1 VLPRLYEGEHAFILQ
16 NDDRRVV
23 FMIPWEGRFT
33 LLGTTDVVE
42 TGDPLH
48 PQTTDEEADYLCAAA
63 GRYLRQAPRP
73 QDAVWRYAGVRP
85 LYDDGSGDPSSIT
98 RDYTLRMDG
107 ADGAPV
113 LSVFGGKL
121 TTYRRLAEQVVDKL
135 ATVLGDRRPGWTRQ
149 STLPGGA
156 MPAGGLDDF
165 VRREIAPRYPWL
177 PAAQRDAMA
186 RRHGSELPELLG
198 LAQGPDDLGEDFGG
212 GLCEREVEWM
222 LAREWAASADDI
234 LWRRSKCGLQMTP
247 EQRARVAR
255 RLGR

>member
-1 VLPRLYEGEHAFILQ
+1 
-16 NDDRRVV
+16 
-23 FMIPWEGRFT
+23 MIPWEGRFT

-121 TTYRRLAEQVVDKL
+121 TTYRRLAEQVVDRL
-135 ATVLGDRRPGWTRQ
+135 AAALGDARPAWTEN
-149 STLPGGA
+149 STLPGGE
-156 MPAGGLDDF
+156 MPAGGLADYVARD
-165 VRREIAPRYPWL
+165 IAPRFPWL
-177 PAAQRDAMA
+177 PTAQRDTLA
-186 RRHGSELPELLG
+186 RRHGSELPELLSDARG
-198 LAQGPDDLGEDFGG
+198 ISDLGEDFGG
-212 GLCEREVEWM
+212 GLYERELEWM
-222 LAREWAASADDI
+222 LAREWARSADDV
-234 LWRRSKCGLQMTP
+234 LWRRSKCGLHMTQA
-247 EQRARVAR
+247 QREHVAL
-255 RLGR
+255 RLGGPGSG